1 MTTRQLKDT
10 NWTSARKSIMAKY
23 DKNGDGHFDQDEVEG
38 IIDDY
43 MGTIYNKQSLEDSNK
58 TQRKIIIFGTIM
70 IVLLSL
76 SNLGTGI
83 AAAYISKDIT
93 VIDGMLM
100 AVDGDE
106 SATKYGDR
114 QQALLTNNAVM
125 RFDMKRMERT
135 AMRRLQDLTVETTV
149 ACIPQDMAAAIGA
162 TMLTSGAAN
171 LGLVKTQIAGAL
183 STASE
188 ASADLTSLISLY
200 GSMVYS
206 DDGTILTF
214 PAANVKIDMSPTSE
228 CAAEGQFGVVL
239 VPNDSCNA

>member
-1 MTTRQLKDT
+1 
-10 NWTSARKSIMAKY
+10 MAKY
-23 DKNGDGHFDQDEVEG
+23 DKNGDGQFDQGEVEG

-58 TQRKIIIFGTIM
+58 TQRKIIIFGAIM

-93 VIDGMLM
+93 VIDGMLVG
-100 AVDGDE
+100 VDGDE
-106 SATKYGDR
+106 SATKFGDR
-114 QQALLTNNAVM
+114 QALLTNNSVM
-125 RFDMKRMERT
+125 RFDTMRLET
-135 AMRRLQDLTVETTV
+135 TSMRRLQDLTVETTV
-149 ACIPQDMAAAIGA
+149 ACIPQDMAAAIGE
-162 TMLTSGAAN
+162 TMRKSGAAN
-171 LGLVKTQIAGAL
+171 LGLVKTKIAGAL
-183 STASE
+183 SMASE

-200 GSMVYS
+200 GSMVYN

-214 PAANVKIDMSPTSE
+214 PAANVKIDMSPKSE

>member
-23 DKNGDGHFDQDEVEG
+23 DKNGDGQFDQGEVEG

-58 TQRKIIIFGTIM
+58 TQRKIIIFGAIM

-93 VIDGMLM
+93 VIDGMLVG
-100 AVDGDE
+100 VDGDE
-106 SATKYGDR
+106 SATKFGDR
-114 QQALLTNNAVM
+114 QALLTNNSVM
-125 RFDMKRMERT
+125 RFDTMRLET
-135 AMRRLQDLTVETTV
+135 TSMRRLQDLTVETTV
-149 ACIPQDMAAAIGA
+149 ACIPQDMAAAIGE
-162 TMLTSGAAN
+162 TMRKSGAAN
-171 LGLVKTQIAGAL
+171 LGLVKTKIAGAL
-183 STASE
+183 SMASE

-200 GSMVYS
+200 GSMVYN